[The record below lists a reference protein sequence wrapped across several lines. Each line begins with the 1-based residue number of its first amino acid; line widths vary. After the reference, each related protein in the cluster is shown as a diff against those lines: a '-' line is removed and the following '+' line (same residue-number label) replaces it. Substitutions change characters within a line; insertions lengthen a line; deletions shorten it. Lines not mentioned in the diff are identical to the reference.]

1 MGASTRSVERKK
13 GARPNSR
20 RKAQPLELETL
31 NFKVPDT
38 FKRAYKGYAATQGM
52 TMLALLKEG
61 FQLSK
66 QKRGHSR

>member
-1 MGASTRSVERKK
+1 MSANARSVERKK
-13 GARPNSR
+13 GERPNSR
-20 RKAQPLELETL
+20 RKAQPVELETL
-31 NFKVPDT
+31 NFKVPDA